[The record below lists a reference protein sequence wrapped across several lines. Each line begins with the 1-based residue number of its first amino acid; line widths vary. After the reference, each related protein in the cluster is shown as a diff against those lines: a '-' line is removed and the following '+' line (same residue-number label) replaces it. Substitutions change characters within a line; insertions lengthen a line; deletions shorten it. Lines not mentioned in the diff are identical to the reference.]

1 MVGEGEGE
9 GEMVDA
15 EEQKEEGVGADEQR
29 ESDREGLRAGVD
41 GTGSGGGVRMPSK
54 EIDKPKGACTC
65 SAAAGK
71 VKSASGQTEGTA
83 R

>member
-1 MVGEGEGE
+1 M
-9 GEMVDA
+9 
-15 EEQKEEGVGADEQR
+15 
-29 ESDREGLRAGVD
+29 D

-71 VKSASGQTEGTA
+71 VKSASGQTEGIGKKA
-83 R
+83 RCDRRGRWVQECGDIEGDE

>member
-9 GEMVDA
+9 GEIVDA
-15 EEQKEEGVGADEQR
+15 EEQKEEGVGGDEQR

-54 EIDKPKGACTC
+54 EIDKPKG
-65 SAAAGK
+65 
-71 VKSASGQTEGTA
+71 VFFL
-83 R
+83 RRLI